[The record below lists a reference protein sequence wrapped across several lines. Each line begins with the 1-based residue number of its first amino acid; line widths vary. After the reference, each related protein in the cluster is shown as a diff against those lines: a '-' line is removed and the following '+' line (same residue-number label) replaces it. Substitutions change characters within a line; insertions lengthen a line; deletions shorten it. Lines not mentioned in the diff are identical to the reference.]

1 VTSNIKNV
9 AKVDIQQNAH
19 RYTLVTDFQTFL
31 KCLILQ
37 SEEYKQGACPEFQ
50 DYRCCLPGRDLW
62 TLIVINTEFQY
73 VEIVRY

>member
-1 VTSNIKNV
+1 VFDLLSDCVSGFVKELKSVTSNIKNV

-50 DYRCCLPGRDLW
+50 DVY
-62 TLIVINTEFQY
+62 I
-73 VEIVRY
+73 